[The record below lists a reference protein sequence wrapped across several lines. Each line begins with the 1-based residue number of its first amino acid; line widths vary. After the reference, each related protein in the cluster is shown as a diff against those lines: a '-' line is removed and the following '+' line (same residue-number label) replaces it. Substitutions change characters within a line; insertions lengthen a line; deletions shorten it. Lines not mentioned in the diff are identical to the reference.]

1 MATKMKP
8 KTFGRKSVS
17 VKPRRSTIES
27 VVSTIIPFMG
37 TDHSTGSSLQDN
49 QVQDNMKQRN
59 RKEKCDLNIR

>member
-1 MATKMKP
+1 MATNMKP
-8 KTFGRKSVS
+8 KTFGRKSVN

-49 QVQDNMKQRN
+49 QVQDNVNKRN
-59 RKEKCDLNIR
+59 RKEKCDLNKR